1 MCMFTTCAYMSA
13 ACLLQQDIRLVVDKY
28 KSGFPIP
35 ADHEFEDLGDP
46 GVPGSNG
53 QLHPQAGGGTPV
65 SVKRSETMRAG
76 GSGGTQSGKVKTRKG
91 LFGGIFSSSKVTLS
105 TAINY

>member
-1 MCMFTTCAYMSA
+1 MYIYMYNTCTYMSA
-13 ACLLQQDIRLVVDKY
+13 CLLHQDIRMVVDKY

-53 QLHPQAGGGTPV
+53 QLHPPGGGTPV
-65 SVKRSETMRAG
+65 SVKRSETMRG

-91 LFGGIFSSSKVTLS
+91 LFGGIFSSSKVTLA